1 MKNQKFKAGTFAL
14 PECFQ
19 LKGDVE
25 MLYIGVDLGTSAVK
39 LLMMDESGDI
49 KKVVSREY
57 PLFFPQPSLFPAR
70 APAGGA

>member
-1 MKNQKFKAGTFAL
+1 
-14 PECFQ
+14 
-19 LKGDVE
+19 

-57 PLFFPQPSLFPAR
+57 PLIFSA
-70 APAGGA
+70 AGMVGAASGGLVYPGDGWAEGSDG